1 MAVEN
6 IRNDTGGDII
16 MRTRSNRI
24 GIALIIGIFF
34 LSSCGATKLSNTW
47 TNGAFEG
54 RYLKNVMVV
63 AISDQLEKK
72 NLEGAFVR
80 HFQEHGVNAVSLA
93 STTQKKE
100 LTSDDVKVEATAK
113 GMDAIFMI
121 RLITISEKEV
131 IERFVPPPES
141 SPDWSYS
148 FPLYSVQT
156 PPVEYKIE
164 EKDIVMEFNLYDA
177 ATGKLM
183 WKVRSETIKSGS
195 ATKLIDEASKK
206 VMKNLRADRLIR

>member
-1 MAVEN
+1 MTVRN
-6 IRNDTGGDII
+6 VGNDTTGDII
-16 MRTRSNRI
+16 MKTRSSRM
-24 GIALIIGIFF
+24 GIALIICIFF

-47 TNGAFEG
+47 TNSAFEG
-54 RYLKNVMVV
+54 RYLKNVLVV

-72 NLEGAFVR
+72 KLEGTFAK
-80 HFQEHGVNAVSLA
+80 HFQERGVNAVSLA

-100 LTSDDVKVEATAK
+100 LTSDDVKAEAAAK
-113 GMDAIFMI
+113 DMDSIFTI
-121 RLITISEKEV
+121 KLISISEKEV
-131 IERFVPPPES
+131 IGRFAPPPES

-148 FPLYSVQT
+148 FPLYSIQT

-183 WKVRSETIKSGS
+183 WKVRSETIKPGS
-195 ATKLIDEASKK
+195 SANLIDEASRM
-206 VMKNLRADRLIR
+206 VVKNLSAGKFIR